1 MAYPITYAQ
10 YQEYLKK
17 GEFIGLKCAKCG
29 SINFPPMA
37 VCRDCSGTTLEPV
50 SLKGEGTIRTFT
62 VIRVAPEGKKPPY
75 IIAMVELDEGPY
87 VIGNLE
93 GITPDE
99 TGMDLIG
106 KKVRMGTRM
115 VQGDVYSLGDAHV
128 PTFTLME

>member
-10 YQEYLKK
+10 YQEYLEK

-37 VCRDCSGTTLEPV
+37 VCRKCSGLTFEQV

-62 VIRVAPEGKKPPY
+62 VIRVAPEGRKPPY
-75 IIAMVELDEGPY
+75 VIAMVELDEGPY

-93 GITPDE
+93 GIEPDSA
-99 TGMDLIG
+99 TMDLIG
-106 KKVRMGTRM
+106 KKVRMGTH
-115 VQGDVYSLGDAHV
+115 VVPGDTYSLGNAYV
-128 PTFTLME
+128 PAFRLMD

>member
-10 YQEYLKK
+10 YREYLEK

-29 SINFPPMA
+29 FINFPPMA
-37 VCRDCSGTTLEPV
+37 VCRDCSGTTFESV
-50 SLKGEGTIRTFT
+50 YLKGEGTIRTFT

-75 IIAMVELDEGPY
+75 IIAMVELEEGPY

-99 TGMDLIG
+99 AGMDLIG
-106 KKVRMGTRM
+106 KKVRMGTHM
-115 VQGDVYSLGDAHV
+115 VQGDIYSLGDAHV